1 MPTQFLMPHTQPSS
15 LNPETSSRASWWG
28 VVAILY
34 CLSGLTSL
42 AYEVLW
48 ARMLSMQF
56 GVSIFGV
63 VLAVAAFM
71 MGLGLG
77 SLAGVRWAKLCN
89 KPLTLFAALDT
100 AIALYALML
109 PNLLQSVSGWME
121 SIAVQLSLVQWYL
134 LQGTEALCLLVIPAF
149 AMGVGFALMLKVV
162 ERTPLSLVKL
172 YGLNTLG
179 GAVGALFPLWS
190 LPVLGWIVS
199 VRIVALLG
207 LAVGGAAFALSRF
220 IQSSDRPLQPIENNR
235 PTRPQLITLIIYA
248 GIGAGSIMLE
258 IGWIRLYGMIM
269 LRTEYVLGVILAVF
283 LLGIAL
289 GSMLLPRVH
298 KYSIP
303 VLMPFV
309 VGGGVLLSL
318 WLLPAASAWVERSQ
332 FQSLFGA
339 LWSQALMLG
348 LLTLP
353 ITLALGAWL
362 PLLAG
367 RFGGAEASG
376 AWLYGAN
383 CLGGGIG
390 AIVACLVG
398 IPLFGSVAMVALSGL
413 VITALGLMWV
423 KSRWAW
429 LGYAVMLLL
438 AWPLRNMPPVHELLP
453 QIEADSRDLSL
464 YEDAISL
471 THVVRQQD
479 GQRILLSDLQR
490 MDASTDPSAVR
501 IQMNQARLALLLHP
515 SPHSVLFLG
524 LGTGISM
531 AGSLPFPG
539 LQRSAVEL
547 SQGAIIAA
555 KNWFV
560 PVNDSI
566 LDQAQ
571 IQRDDARHFLN
582 TTQQN
587 YDVIVG
593 DLFHPDLA
601 GMGSLLSVQQFQ
613 RARNHLNA
621 NGVFVQWL
629 ALNQFDIRSLNVVM
643 RSFRRV
649 FPDAQMFM
657 DGMHLALVGPK
668 QNFSGANAVLGN
680 LARLSMQE
688 QDTATGGEGVWTWLG
703 RYWGPIPES
712 VGPVQDE
719 WVPYIEFNLPRAR
732 YDGSV
737 NLAALLQW
745 LLQQHPEAN
754 TAIKILG
761 VAAEQQNEFGR
772 AYMATDLAV
781 RGWLASIQGD
791 AEKSGRLNWLAYQ
804 ANPQDHWIA
813 IGLADNML
821 SSLPQAS
828 QHGISE
834 RDALL
839 RILRVDPSHT
849 GALRSLWHLE
859 QTAGNKQEAEQYRLR
874 LLSISPLDD
883 ETNGSQSLL

>member
-1 MPTQFLMPHTQPSS
+1 MPHTQPSS
-15 LNPETSSRASWWG
+15 LNSETSSRASWWW
-28 VVAILY
+28 VLAILY

-63 VLAVAAFM
+63 VLTVAAFM
-71 MGLGLG
+71 IGLGLG
-77 SLAGVRWAKLCN
+77 SLAGVRWARRCK
-89 KPLTLFAALDT
+89 KPLMLFAVLEI
-100 AIALYALML
+100 AIALYALLL
-109 PNLLQSVSGWME
+109 PNLLRSTGAWME
-121 SIAVQLSLVQWYL
+121 SIAVQLSLAQWYL
-134 LQGTEALCLLVIPAF
+134 LQGAEAMCLLLVPAF
-149 AMGVGFALMLKVV
+149 AMGAGFTLVLKVV
-162 ERTPLSLVKL
+162 ERTPLSLGKL

-179 GAVGALFPLWS
+179 GAIGALLPLWS
-190 LPVLGWIVS
+190 LPVLGWVVS
-199 VRIVALLG
+199 VRMIALLG
-207 LAVGGAAFALSRF
+207 LAVGGAALILSRLAP
-220 IQSSDRPLQPIENNR
+220 SGDSRAKPTVLNSKSRPPL
-235 PTRPQLITLIIYA
+235 LALFIYA

-258 IGWIRLYGMIM
+258 VGWIRLYGMIM
-269 LRTEYVLGVILAVF
+269 LRTEYVLGVILAIF

-289 GSMLLPRVH
+289 GSMLLPRIH
-298 KYSIP
+298 KYWMS
-303 VLMPFV
+303 VLLPFI

-318 WLLPAASAWVERSQ
+318 WLLPTASAWVERSQ

-339 LWSQALMLG
+339 LWTQALMLG
-348 LLTLP
+348 IFTLP

-362 PLLAG
+362 PLLAE
-367 RFGGAEASG
+367 RFGNAEASG
-376 AWLYGAN
+376 AWLYAAN

-390 AIVACLVG
+390 AGVACLLA
-398 IPLFGSVAMVALSGL
+398 IPWFGTVAMVVLSGL
-413 VITALGLMWV
+413 AITALGLVWV

-429 LGYAVMLLL
+429 LAFSGMLLI
-438 AWPLRNMPPVHELLP
+438 AWPLRSMPPVHKLLP
-453 QIEADSRDLSL
+453 QVEANSRDLSL

-471 THVVRQQD
+471 THVVQQQD

-490 MDASTDPSAVR
+490 MDASTDPGAVR

-515 SPHSVLFLG
+515 EPHKVLFLG

-547 SQGAIIAA
+547 SQGAILAA
-555 KNWFV
+555 QNWFV
-560 PVNDSI
+560 PVNGRI

-571 IQRDDARHFLN
+571 IQRDDARHFLI

-629 ALNQFDIRSLNVVM
+629 ALNQFDIRSLNVVL

-649 FPDAQMFM
+649 FPDAQIFM
-657 DGMHLALVGPK
+657 DGMHLALVGPR
-668 QNFSGANAVLGN
+668 QSFSGAHAMFGN
-680 LARLSMQE
+680 LARLSIRE
-688 QDTATGGEGVWTWLG
+688 QGTATGGEGALTWLG
-703 RYWGPIPES
+703 RYWGPIAES

-745 LLQQHPEAN
+745 LLQQRSDVNAAMN
-754 TAIKILG
+754 ILG
-761 VAAEQQNEFGR
+761 VAADKQNDFGR

-791 AEKSGRLNWLAYQ
+791 AEKSGRLIWLAYQ

-813 IGLADNML
+813 EGLADNML

-834 RDALL
+834 RDALQ
-839 RILRVDPSHT
+839 RILKVDPSHT

-859 QTAGNKQEAEQYRLR
+859 QSAGNKQEAEQYRQR
-874 LLSISPLDD
+874 LLLISPLDD
-883 ETNGSQSLL
+883 SANDSQSLL